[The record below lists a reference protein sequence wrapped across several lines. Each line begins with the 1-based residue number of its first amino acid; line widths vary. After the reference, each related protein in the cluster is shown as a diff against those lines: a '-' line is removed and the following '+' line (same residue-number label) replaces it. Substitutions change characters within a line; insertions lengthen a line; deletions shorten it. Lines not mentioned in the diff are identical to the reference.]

1 MPAKSTKST
10 VKSMSPSLSPDCM
23 RYVAVH
29 SFALPETVAALPSI
43 VTVGYSCKGS
53 ATFDSKDNVTISPS
67 LAYALFALFEDIVT
81 AVRTGTALSKITDEP
96 FVVAVTSVPELPDK
110 SENAMDIAT

>member
-1 MPAKSTKST
+1 
-10 VKSMSPSLSPDCM
+10 MSPSLSPDCM

-29 SFALPETVAALPSI
+29 SFALPETVAALPSM

-96 FVVAVTSVPELPDK
+96 FVVAVTSVPALPDK